1 MPFFK
6 FLVYEQTDGYLLEL
20 IATFRD
26 EDEAKRYCAWKKL
39 EAKRR
44 KSGVKKDYI
53 LKEWKE
59 DNEKKMVE
67 AH

>member
-6 FLVYEQTDGYLLEL
+6 FLVYEETDGYLLDL

-26 EDEAKRYCAWKKL
+26 EDEAKRYCASKKL

-44 KSGVKKDYI
+44 KSKVDKDYI
-53 LKEWKE
+53 VREWKE
-59 DNEKKMVE
+59 DNEKKMV
-67 AH
+67 